1 MKNQA
6 KGRSFFSKIL
16 FYFMLVS
23 ILPVILLGFF
33 TKFISQQVSMNRV
46 ENQLIQATQVTESRV
61 NNLLTTYKDKLT
73 VFCNDA
79 EIYSILSINNQSQ
92 EDINKIYNKMYLLLS
107 GQTSK
112 MEMHLFKAD
121 DSFSVSTSKLPKIY
135 NVSHNRQWGLFRA
148 ISNSIS
154 PIVYPNRY
162 TMDNGVEIALSIAK
176 TIRDGDKI
184 IGYAVIDIPEKAL
197 RDYMHAGEGSLPLAY
212 TITDKQFYVV
222 YNETFP
228 MDKVNFFNADFKHS
242 LIKNDLSTRF
252 YNLNDQKLLV
262 ANKNSNMNN
271 LIIMC
276 SVPVDLILD
285 NFNYITLTTSII
297 AVFSLLLCFIVS
309 WVLARSVTKPIK
321 NIVSVIKKVE
331 TGDMTARTDINRD
344 DEIGDLASGLNK
356 MIVKV
361 DNLFKVNLEKQDRLR
376 LAELK
381 NLYSQINPHFL
392 YNTLDSIKW
401 LAKLKQ
407 FDDINTVV
415 TKLGLLLKNNINNHI
430 DIVTVEESMKFIES
444 YLAIEKIRYA
454 EKLNIDIYVDPNIL
468 YCKIPKLTIQPIVE
482 NAIIHGIENKIG
494 AGTISIRF
502 YQNNED
508 IVFEVKDDGIGMSG
522 EKLAEIK
529 TAIKSS
535 ETNDSIGL
543 QNTNRRLKLYYGEK
557 YGIKIQS
564 KQNIGTTVILAVPMI
579 KSEE

>member
-1 MKNQA
+1 MKNQV

-23 ILPVILLGFF
+23 ILPIILLGFF
-33 TKFISQQVSMNRV
+33 TKFISQQISINRV
-46 ENQLIQATQVTESRV
+46 EHQLTQATKVTEARV
-61 NNLLTTYKDKLT
+61 NDLLTTYKDKLT
-73 VFCNDA
+73 VFCSDA
-79 EIYSILSINNQSQ
+79 EIYSILSTKNQSQ

-107 GQTSK
+107 GQSPK

-121 DSFSVSTSKLPKIY
+121 DSFSVSTSKLPEIY
-135 NVSHNRQWGLFRA
+135 NVSSYGQWGLFRSIA
-148 ISNSIS
+148 NSIS
-154 PIVYPNRY
+154 PIVYPNKY
-162 TMDNGVEIALSIAK
+162 TMDNGTEISLSMAK

-184 IGYAVIDIPEKAL
+184 IGYAVIDVPERAL
-197 RDYMHAGEGSLPLAY
+197 RDYLHSGESTLPLAY

-228 MDKVNFFNADFKHS
+228 MDKVNFFNADFKYS

-252 YNLNDQKLLV
+252 YNLNGQKLLV
-262 ANKNSNMNN
+262 ANKNSNINN
-271 LIIMC
+271 LIILC

-285 NFNYITLTTSII
+285 NFNYITLTTSLVAI
-297 AVFSLLLCFIVS
+297 FSILLCFLVS
-309 WVLARSVTKPIK
+309 WGLARGITKPIK
-321 NIVSVIKKVE
+321 SIVSVIKKVE
-331 TGDMTARTDINRD
+331 TGDMTARTDINSA
-344 DEIGDLASGLNK
+344 DEIGELATGLNK

-407 FDDINTVV
+407 YDDINTVV

-430 DIVTVEESMKFIES
+430 DIMSVEESMKFIES

-454 EKLNIDIYVDPNIL
+454 EKLNIDIYVDPNIMC
-468 YCKIPKLTIQPIVE
+468 CKIPKLTIQPIVE

-494 AGTISIRF
+494 AGTISLKF
-502 YQNNED
+502 YQHNDD
-508 IVFEVKDDGIGMSG
+508 IIFEVKDDGVGMS
-522 EKLAEIK
+522 EERLAEINK
-529 TAIKSS
+529 AIKSA
-535 ETNDSIGL
+535 ETNHSIGL

-557 YGIKIQS
+557 YGIEIQS
-564 KQNIGTTVILAVPMI
+564 KLNLGTIVIVTVPMI
-579 KSEE
+579 QLEE